1 MIFADGDDFVFFD
14 GEGVVVSFVGFVVIP
29 IFEKDFDAL
38 LDSVFFHGYEINY
51 MLVVKNFLELINK
64 EGFLGETMKLFSE
77 WLQEAAG
84 IATSRAQCQQGDEPS
99 FAGACS
105 NDPPARPKRKKKGL
119 RTKLKKFRKKRKLK
133 DEASVAGNGQGMNNI
148 GPQGGTA
155 DGVVAGAGTG
165 G

>member
-1 MIFADGDDFVFFD
+1 
-14 GEGVVVSFVGFVVIP
+14 
-29 IFEKDFDAL
+29 
-38 LDSVFFHGYEINY
+38 
-51 MLVVKNFLELINK
+51 
-64 EGFLGETMKLFSE
+64 MKLFTE
-77 WLQEAAG
+77 WLKEGAG

>member
-64 EGFLGETMKLFSE
+64 EGFLGEHMKLFSE

-84 IATSRAQCQQGDEPS
+84 IATSNCTNKIPAQTMTPLS
-99 FAGACS
+99 MYLPIGA
-105 NDPPARPKRKKKGL
+105 DL
-119 RTKLKKFRKKRKLK
+119 RTSLKC
-133 DEASVAGNGQGMNNI
+133 
-148 GPQGGTA
+148 
-155 DGVVAGAGTG
+155 
-165 G
+165 